1 MEASESALSALLLHQ
16 PPRGNFRLL
25 LPRAGDC
32 IFRGRALDP
41 ARFAAGIEAGGREA
55 AVRRRVCRR
64 RARTPSNRGRATH
77 RNPRSKPASPCSSP
91 ESRHRQKASSS
102 ADFVEGSRQKEEKLV
117 AAVVFVFDSVHR
129 ARSAKSEVRITE
141 ILCCLV
147 LINDYRIVLFVL
159 GGMD

>member
-1 MEASESALSALLLHQ
+1 MEGSRSALSALLLHQ
-16 PPRGNFRLL
+16 PPRGNFRVL

-41 ARFAAGIEAGGREA
+41 ARFAAGIEAGGGEA

-64 RARTPSNRGRATH
+64 RARTPCNRGRATP
-77 RNPRSKPASPCSSP
+77 RNRRSKPGSPCSSP

-102 ADFVEGSRQKEEKLV
+102 ADFVEGSRQKEENLL

-129 ARSAKSEVRITE
+129 GRSANSEVRTTQ
-141 ILCCLV
+141 ILFCLV
-147 LINDYRIVLFVL
+147 LNQYRIVLFVF
-159 GGMD
+159 GSMD

>member
-1 MEASESALSALLLHQ
+1 MEGSGSALSALFVHQ
-16 PPRGNFRLL
+16 PPPGNFPAF

-64 RARTPSNRGRATH
+64 RARTPWNRGRATH
-77 RNPRSKPASPCSSP
+77 RNRRSKPASPCSSP

-102 ADFVEGSRQKEEKLV
+102 ADFVEGSRQKEENLL

-129 ARSAKSEVRITE
+129 GRSANSEVRTTQ
-141 ILCCLV
+141 ILFCLV
-147 LINDYRIVLFVL
+147 LNHYRIVLFVF
-159 GGMD
+159 GSMD